1 MADAP
6 DQAAG
11 LRRILRPGRLRVLPV
26 LAGMRGTGKTAI
38 VIALAH
44 AAARAGLRVLVL
56 DQSRGDVATALS
68 LTWRRELA
76 DLLDGSHDYD
86 EVRLPGPGGCGI
98 VPAPR
103 GLARLLEAG
112 EDGRRLFGGFL
123 ALSAPPQLVILNTLD
138 ASGCRLVPAP
148 AEILLVARPT
158 RPSITATYARMKDLV
173 RRHGRQ
179 RFRLLVNRADEQGA
193 RALHDNVS
201 QVARRFLGAEVAY
214 AGAVANGTHS
224 CVGGTH
230 PCVGETPD
238 LAPLAHALERWS
250 LAEFP

>member
-1 MADAP
+1 MAEVA

-11 LRRILRPGRLRVLPV
+11 LRLILRPGRLRVLPV

-44 AAARAGLRVLVL
+44 AAARGGQRVLVL
-56 DQSRGDVATALS
+56 DQSRGDIATALS

-76 DLLDGSHDYD
+76 DLLDGSHSYE
-86 EVRLPGPGGCGI
+86 EVLLPGPGGCGI

-103 GLARLLEAG
+103 GLARLLRSG
-112 EDGRRLFGGFL
+112 EGGARLFGSFAG
-123 ALSAPPQLVILNTLD
+123 LSRPPQLVILNAQD
-138 ASGCRLVPAP
+138 ASGCGLLPAP
-148 AEILLVARPT
+148 SETLLVARPT
-158 RPSITATYARMKDLV
+158 RCSITATYARMKDLV
-173 RRHGRQ
+173 RRHGRY

-201 QVARRFLGAEVAY
+201 QVARRFLGAEVVY
-214 AGAVANGTHS
+214 AGAVAGGTQG
-224 CVGGTH
+224 CVGG
-230 PCVGETPD
+230 PPD
-238 LAPLAHALERWS
+238 LAPLAQALESWS